1 MNNII
6 YDYAD
11 SMNGL
16 MLVVYALLILGGAGV
31 VFYGFCIMPKKEC
44 EFDGKP
50 MKLKNVPISF
60 RLIMQG
66 IPVVLG
72 LAALLGGAL
81 NLYDMYRCDIHYDK
95 GNVQQVTG
103 ELSEVQ
109 IYWNPFD
116 EDADLAVLSP
126 ESLETFEDFLTV
138 VEAGGGHVYVQR
150 VGLRNFNLAPLTVA
164 ESAADIEIRR
174 VIPERQ

>member
-1 MNNII
+1 MNTII

-16 MLVVYALLILGGAGV
+16 MLVIYALLILGGAAV
-31 VFYGFCIMPKKEC
+31 VFYGLCIMPRKEC

-50 MKLKNVPISF
+50 MKLKNVPLSF

-81 NLYDMYRCDIHYDK
+81 NLYDMYRCDIQYNK

-103 ELSEVQ
+103 ELSQVQ
-109 IYWNPFD
+109 IYRDPVN
-116 EDADLAVLSP
+116 EDADPEVEFVL
-126 ESLETFEDFLTV
+126 EGEMFTCIADFEKAEGFADGKTV
-138 VEAGGGHVYVQR
+138 TMEYGYAGEELLIYYIY
-150 VGLRNFNLAPLTVA
+150 A
-164 ESAADIEIRR
+164 EE
-174 VIPERQ
+174 

>member
-50 MKLKNVPISF
+50 MMLKNVPISF

-116 EDADLAVLSP
+116 EDADPDVEFVLDGKKYTCIADY
-126 ESLETFEDFLTV
+126 EKAEGFADGRTV
-138 VEAGGGHVYVQR
+138 TMEYGYAGDDLLIYYIYGS
-150 VGLRNFNLAPLTVA
+150 
-164 ESAADIEIRR
+164 E
-174 VIPERQ
+174 